1 MMAGDP
7 DDELNSVQLE
17 LNSGYHELDVDGGGG
32 DFALRQ
38 HLTTAGWRKDLKGCQ
53 QHCEWLI

>member
-32 DFALRQ
+32 RFCTE
-38 HLTTAGWRKDLKGCQ
+38 TTSDNSRVEKRFKG
-53 QHCEWLI
+53 LSATL

>member
-17 LNSGYHELDVDGGGG
+17 LNSGYHELDVDGGGEILHW
-32 DFALRQ
+32 DNI
-38 HLTTAGWRKDLKGCQ
+38 WQ
-53 QHCEWLI
+53 QQGGEKI

>member
-7 DDELNSVQLE
+7 GDEVNSVKLE
-17 LNSGYHELDVDGGGG
+17 LSTGYHELDVDWVEEE

-38 HLTTAGWRKDLKGCQ
+38 QLRRKDLKGCQ
-53 QHCEWLI
+53 QRREWLI